1 MKKEH
6 YEGYSTEPPT
16 ILLREKFGNVNIY
29 AKNSQSLLNKATG
42 FISAYDFTLNPYRG
56 CQYGCSYCYAAA
68 FSPNPKMRADWGNWV
83 IIKENAA
90 QLLRKELTRWRE
102 KHGKTDPKIYMS
114 SVTDPYQPIE
124 SKWEITRDLLEIMV
138 EYKTTLVIQTR
149 SPIITRDIDF
159 LQRFKHL
166 GINMSIPTG
175 SESVRKDFEPRS
187 PSIKARLNTLK
198 KIRQSIDPQKGYLP
212 KLAVTITPTLPTLP
226 EHQEHFIEQLKF
238 IDRVVI
244 QPFHRSGKR
253 SLIATTR
260 DDAETLKAKYTWWYD
275 NEEENYHDFREKLIS
290 LLPNT
295 EIKEGKA
302 GFVYEQ
308 YHQSVVA

>member
-1 MKKEH
+1 MTVKKAH

-16 ILLREKFGNVNIY
+16 ILLREKLGNINIY
-29 AKNSQSLLNKATG
+29 AKKSQSLLNKATG

-68 FSPNPKMRADWGNWV
+68 FSPNPQMRADWGNWV

-90 QLLRKELTRWRE
+90 QLLRKELTRWQK
-102 KHGKTDPKIYMS
+102 KHEDVSPKIYMS
-114 SVTDPYQPIE
+114 TVTDPYQPIE

-159 LQRFKHL
+159 LQRLKNL
-166 GINMSIPTG
+166 AINMSIPTG

-187 PSIKARLNTLK
+187 PSIKARLNALK
-198 KIRQSIDPQKGYLP
+198 KIKQNINPNQGYMP

-226 EHQEHFIEQLKF
+226 KQQNSFIEQLQ
-238 IDRVVI
+238 IVDRVVL
-244 QPFHRSGKR
+244 QPFHSSGKR
-253 SLIATTR
+253 SLVATTR
-260 DDAETLKAKYTWWYD
+260 NDAETLKAKYAWWYE
-275 NEEENYHDFREKLIS
+275 NEEENYHEFREKLVS
-290 LLPNT
+290 LLPNV

-302 GFVYEQ
+302 GFVYE
-308 YHQSVVA
+308 